1 MPDEREPSQPAQGAV
16 APDADTAAPSEAAAD
31 PSAEPTPPAPQ
42 RDIVELAYRAILR
55 REPKP
60 AEREH
65 ADKKLARG
73 ETLEDLLEWLL
84 ASKEAERY
92 KHRLFMPA
100 GHFYSPIVDAAGIAE
115 TFTRARPA
123 PPAGLRDVDIDIE
136 AMTAF
141 WTNGLAPILA
151 TSQLPEQADGK
162 HRYHFANPAYSY
174 GDGSILRAM
183 ILAHRPR
190 RIVEVGSG
198 WSSACMLDAAFDEGK
213 LDARVA
219 FVEPYPA
226 LLKSMLRPEDE
237 ARVTIHECGVQQA
250 PLEIFE
256 QLEENDI
263 LFIDSTHVVKTGS
276 DVVYELTEVLPRLK
290 PGVLIHFHDIFY
302 PFEYSYQWVVEQ
314 NRSWNEIYALRNFL
328 AFNNAFKVVFFND
341 MFLQLRRDVIARD
354 CPLFLKNSG
363 GAIWLKRV
371 A

>member
-1 MPDEREPSQPAQGAV
+1 MTTIIPDEQQPAASTSGTGTSDESGAC
-16 APDADTAAPSEAAAD
+16 
-31 PSAEPTPPAPQ
+31 AEPQ
-42 RDIVELAYRAILR
+42 RDIIELAYRAILR

-73 ETLEDLLEWLL
+73 ESLADLLEWLL
-84 ASKEAERY
+84 TSKEAERY
-92 KHRLFMPA
+92 KHRLFMPP
-100 GHFYSPIVDAAGIAE
+100 GHFYSPIVDTAAIAD
-115 TFTRARPA
+115 TFPRTRPA
-123 PPAGLRDVDIDIE
+123 PPERLRDVEIDIE
-136 AMTAF
+136 SMTDL
-141 WTNGLAPILA
+141 WTGSLAPILKS
-151 TSQLPEQADGK
+151 SQLPQQADGL
-162 HRYHFANPAYSY
+162 HRYHFENPAYSY

-183 ILAHRPR
+183 ILLHRPR

-198 WSSACMLDAAFDEGK
+198 YSSACILDTAFDEGE
-213 LDARVA
+213 LDTRIT
-219 FVEPYPA
+219 FVEPYA
-226 LLKSMLRPEDE
+226 TLLKSMLRPQDE
-237 ARVTIHECGVQQA
+237 ARVSIHECGVQQA

-256 QLEENDI
+256 ELEENDI

-302 PFEYSYQWVVEQ
+302 PFEYSHQWVVEQ

-328 AFNNAFKVVFFND
+328 AFNAAFKVVFFND
-341 MFLQLRRDVIARD
+341 MFLQLRRDAIERD
-354 CPLFLKNSG
+354 YPLFLKNSG